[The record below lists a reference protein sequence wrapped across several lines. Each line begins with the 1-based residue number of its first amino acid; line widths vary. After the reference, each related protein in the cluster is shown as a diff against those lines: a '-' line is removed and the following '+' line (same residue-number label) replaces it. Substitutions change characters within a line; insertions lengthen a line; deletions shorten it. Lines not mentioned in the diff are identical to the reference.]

1 MRLDQSMNKRKSNN
15 MVKSIENFDKV
26 YGEQIYPADGM
37 IYTIEKANIV
47 RTNGNPELLFY
58 FEVKLLDMYNNHR
71 PGKYQIAIFA
81 DYKNHHN
88 IAAVYKTG
96 NQTSLFMDEFISSVH
111 FKNKENFKTY
121 VVTLI
126 NKALNY

>member
-1 MRLDQSMNKRKSNN
+1 MRLDLSMNKRKNN
-15 MVKSIENFDKV
+15 MIKSIENFEKV
-26 YGEQIYPADGM
+26 YGEQIFPADGM

-47 RTNGNPELLFY
+47 RTNGDVELLYY
-58 FEVKLLDMYNNHR
+58 FEVKLLDMYNNNR

-81 DYKNHHN
+81 DHKNQYN

-96 NQTSLFMDEFISSVH
+96 HQTSLFMDSYVSSVQ
-111 FKNKENFKTY
+111 FKNKDNFKTY

>member
-1 MRLDQSMNKRKSNN
+1 
-15 MVKSIENFDKV
+15 MVKSIENFDKI

-37 IYTIEKANIV
+37 VYTIEKANIV
-47 RTNGNPELLFY
+47 KTNGNPELLYY
-58 FEVKLLDMYNNHR
+58 FEVKLLDMYNGHR

-81 DYKNHHN
+81 DYKNQYN

-96 NQTSLFMDEFISSVH
+96 EQASLFMDSYVSSVQ
-111 FKNKENFKTY
+111 FKNKDNFKTY

>member
-1 MRLDQSMNKRKSNN
+1 

-26 YGEQIYPADGM
+26 YGEQIFPADGM
-37 IYTIEKANIV
+37 VYTIDKANIV
-47 RTNGNPELLFY
+47 KTSGDVELLFY
-58 FEVKLLDMYNNHR
+58 FEVKLMDMYNNHR

-81 DYKNHHN
+81 DHKNQYN
-88 IAAVYKTG
+88 IAGVYKMG
-96 NQTSLFMDEFISSVH
+96 EQASLFMDSYVSSVH